1 MMKKILIIEDDENIL
16 CLERDY
22 LEANDFAVEYT
33 TDGAEGLE
41 RALSEDF
48 DLILLDI
55 MLPHMDGFEVCKK
68 IRAQK
73 NVPILLVSAKKG
85 DSDKING
92 LGFGADDYIVKP
104 FSPSELVARVKAHIS
119 RYERLTNSA
128 AADDTIIEIGR
139 LKLNKDAGEVFA
151 DGKPVSL
158 TRKEFDV
165 LYLLAEKPETVFS
178 KNELFETVWGYDSLG
193 DTATL
198 TVHINRIRDKL
209 RETDPECDYIK
220 TVWGRGYKF
229 S

>member
-1 MMKKILIIEDDENIL
+1 MRNRILIIEDDENIL

-33 TDGAEGLE
+33 TDGAKGLE
-41 RALSEDF
+41 AALSKDF

-73 NVPILLVSAKKG
+73 NVPILLVSARKG
-85 DSDKING
+85 DADKISG

-104 FSPSELVARVKAHIS
+104 FSPGELVARVKAHIS
-119 RYERLTNSA
+119 RYERLTNIAS
-128 AADDTIIEIGR
+128 ADDSIIEIGR
-139 LKLNKDAGEVFA
+139 LRLNKDTGTVFA
-151 DGKPVSL
+151 DGKSVSL

-165 LYLLAEKPETVFS
+165 LYLLAEKPDTVFS

-198 TVHINRIRDKL
+198 TVHVNRIRDKL
-209 RETDPECDYIK
+209 RDADPECDYIK